1 VENLLV
7 KKPHLKE
14 FLHEVP
20 ADEDEKD
27 LLKDLFG
34 EEQ

>member
-1 VENLLV
+1 V

-20 ADEDEKD
+20 VGEDEKD

-34 EEQ
+34 EDT